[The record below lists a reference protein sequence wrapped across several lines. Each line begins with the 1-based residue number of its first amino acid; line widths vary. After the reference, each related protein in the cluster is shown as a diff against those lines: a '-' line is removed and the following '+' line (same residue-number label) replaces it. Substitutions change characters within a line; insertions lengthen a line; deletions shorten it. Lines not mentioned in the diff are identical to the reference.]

1 MADPV
6 QYLNSLPM
14 FGSGEGFKP
23 GLERVARLLDST
35 NYKEDN
41 LKFIHVAGSNGKG
54 SVIAMLDSI
63 FSRAGF
69 SVGRY
74 ISPHIIDFSERI
86 KWAGKFISRE
96 ELKSLV
102 AEIRPLVEQ
111 QALWRDIGSPTF
123 FEVVTAAA
131 LLYFS
136 RKEPDLVL
144 LETGL
149 GGRLDATNVISSPV
163 AAVITT
169 IALEHTRYLGNTL
182 AKIAREKA
190 GIIKPDSLVI
200 TGEKKQEP
208 LRVIEE
214 VARDNRARIYYSSQF
229 FQVNLREQSL
239 GGQSFEFV
247 SGTAESHFAELADIY
262 CSRKLFLPLNGR
274 YQLENAR
281 LACAITAL
289 LQEKFPVSDR
299 AVAAGLAATSWPGRL
314 EVVRS
319 SPPVIIDGSHT
330 PAGIKYL
337 VEFLQDN
344 FSRDKRITI
353 ILAVLRDKDLNK
365 IIDVLDFRREKLKI
379 ILTSSKAS
387 RAFHPRDKAQN
398 WSEKVTLK
406 PDAYLWQLTKESLEN
421 QQEDEVLCL
430 TGSLYNLLEIRNDL
444 IKLIAEQ

>member
-1 MADPV
+1 MDDPV
-6 QYLNSLPM
+6 QYFNSLPM

-23 GLERVARLLDST
+23 GLERVARLLEST
-35 NYKEDN
+35 NFSDN
-41 LKFIHVAGSNGKG
+41 NLEFIHVAGSNGKG
-54 SVIAMLDSI
+54 SVIAMLEAI

-86 KWAGKFISRE
+86 KCSGSFITRE
-96 ELKSLV
+96 ELSSLA
-102 AEIRPLVEQ
+102 AELKQLVERQ
-111 QALWRDIGSPTF
+111 ELWQDIGNPTF

-136 RKEPDLVL
+136 REEPDLVL

-149 GGRLDATNVISSPV
+149 GGRLDATNIITSPA

-169 IALEHTRYLGNTL
+169 VDLEHTRYLGSTL
-182 AKIAREKA
+182 AEIAREKA

-200 TGEKKQEP
+200 TGEDKQEP
-208 LRVIEE
+208 RRVIEE
-214 VARDNRARIYYSSQF
+214 VARNNRARLYNSSQF
-229 FQVNLREQSL
+229 FQFKLLQQDL
-239 GGQSFEFV
+239 AGQNFQFL
-247 SGTAESHFAELADIY
+247 SGTAAPPFAEQTDLY
-262 CSRKLFLPLNGR
+262 CSRELFLPLNGR

-281 LACAITAL
+281 LACAVTAL
-289 LQEKFPVSDR
+289 LQNKFPVNGQ

-330 PAGIKYL
+330 PTGMEYL
-337 VEFLQDN
+337 VQFLQDH
-344 FSRDKRITI
+344 FSRKERITI
-353 ILAVLRDKDLNK
+353 ILAVMRDKDLNK
-365 IIDVLDFRREKLKI
+365 IIDILDFRQDNLQI

-387 RAFHPRDKAQN
+387 RAFHPEKKTGN
-398 WSEKVTLK
+398 WRERVFLKSEIS
-406 PDAYLWQLTKESLEN
+406 LWQLVRESLEN
-421 QQEDEVLCL
+421 QQEDEVICL

-444 IKLIAEQ
+444 LKLVAER